1 VGLQTGKEHDAV
13 GQMLDGIIQF
23 HRDSR
28 IDLIKAE
35 TEAQKVYETASARR
49 HLFSILMAGGES
61 ANLALSQGH
70 LKRSE
75 QIANEVLKQAIELRD
90 KLPEPAS
97 IALTALSGV
106 YFEQNQLAQAHHYLE
121 RATEV
126 DPDPINTSKSIMMA
140 IQRAKMQSM
149 EGDLDAAFATIQTI
163 RELNFHRPSNVWR
176 DQDLI
181 AYQALFHLHQ
191 GDLTSAERYLNTGW
205 EIGTHPFSA
214 FVRASILMDQ
224 NRNVAAEEILRH
236 LLEQYPH
243 SFYWMPILR
252 ARVKLAIALF
262 NQRKVNQ
269 ARQTM
274 AEAARIAAPEFFL
287 RPFLSSEPQMASL
300 LSLVLHTE
308 NLNPG
313 TRSFLKGTITMLGHT
328 DETRETSSRDEP
340 IPLALAA
347 SISPR
352 EQEILQLLSIGLS
365 NRDIATQCSIS
376 ESTVKTHLEN
386 IFHKLEVSNRTQAIA
401 KAQALGLMQI
411 MARE

>member
-1 VGLQTGKEHDAV
+1 
-13 GQMLDGIIQF
+13 
-23 HRDSR
+23 
-28 IDLIKAE
+28 
-35 TEAQKVYETASARR
+35 
-49 HLFSILMAGGES
+49 
-61 ANLALSQGH
+61 
-70 LKRSE
+70 
-75 QIANEVLKQAIELRD
+75 
-90 KLPEPAS
+90 
-97 IALTALSGV
+97 V
-106 YFEQNQLAQAHHYLE
+106 YFERNQLAQAHHFLE
-121 RATEV
+121 RANEV
-126 DPDPINTSKSIMMA
+126 DPDPINTNESIMMA

-149 EGDLDAAFATIQTI
+149 QGDMDAALATIQAI

-205 EIGTHPFSA
+205 EIGAHPFSA

-224 NRNVAAEEILRH
+224 NRNVAAEDILRH

-269 ARQTM
+269 ARQAM
-274 AEAARIAAPEFFL
+274 ADAARIAAPEFFL
-287 RPFLSSEPQMASL
+287 RPFLSSEPQVASL

-313 TRSFLKGTITMLGHT
+313 TRSFLKGTITMLGHA

-352 EQEILQLLSIGLS
+352 EQEILQSLSIGLS
-365 NRDIATQCSIS
+365 NRDIAAQCSIS

-386 IFHKLEVSNRTQAIA
+386 IFRKLEVSNRMQAIA
-401 KAQALGLMQI
+401 KAQALGLIQI